1 MLADTFLIQES
12 KDPYFLRFYAHM
24 LLTLSRNIVAAES
37 VKNSVS
43 EALDLN
49 VRTNE
54 QTTYKIVKNAVSEG
68 KMMHKAF
75 NLGFLLLAQKLL

>member
-1 MLADTFLIQES
+1 
-12 KDPYFLRFYAHM
+12 M

-37 VKNSVS
+37 IKNSVS

-54 QTTYKIVKNAVSEG
+54 QTTYKIVKIAVLEG
-68 KMMHKAF
+68 KKMLRAF